1 MKKQLPFAFR
11 QPILVLIIMISY
23 QVMQAQPVITDND
36 MPSPGDTIR
45 KSTNVSALG
54 IDYTLTGEDYT
65 WDFSELFPLA
75 QTVDTFASVNSVPIL
90 YQVVFIPNIVANL
103 AQKFPEIDTIPEIEI
118 IDPYRFFKN
127 TSSSF
132 NDVGLAV
139 TINSIPIPLKYNDPD
154 VLYKFPVAY
163 ANADSSF
170 SGLEYTIPN
179 LGYLSIDRKRVNHVD
194 GWGSL
199 TTPYGT
205 FDVIRLKSEV
215 SETDSVYVDSINYG
229 LQIKRNYTEYKWM
242 ANGYGAPLLQVYEEG
257 PLVQVSWIDSV
268 RNPITSVPEE
278 AVQSNS
284 MTISPNPAQGMAQI
298 RLQLQ
303 DDGEIKLALFNLS
316 GQKVAGIYEGLLPR
330 GQHHFQIDFR
340 NFGLPRGMY
349 FIRMENNHH
358 VTTEKIIFQ

>member
-1 MKKQLPFAFR
+1 MKKLLSFTCYPAL
-11 QPILVLIIMISY
+11 ILLVTICLQDI
-23 QVMQAQPVITDND
+23 QAQPVITGDD
-36 MPSPGDTIR
+36 MPAPGDTIR
-45 KSTNVSALG
+45 KSTNVSTLG
-54 IDYTLTGEDYT
+54 IDFTLTGEDYS

-139 TINSIPIPLKYNDPD
+139 TINSIPIPLRYNDPD
-154 VLYKFPVAY
+154 VLYKFPVTY
-163 ANADSSF
+163 SNADSSF

-215 SETDSVYVDSINYG
+215 FETDSVYIDSISFG
-229 LQIKRNYTEYKWM
+229 MQIERVYTEYKWM
-242 ANGYGAPLLQVYEEG
+242 ANGFGLPLLQVYEEG
-257 PLVQVSWIDSV
+257 PLLQVSWIDSV
-268 RNPITSVPEE
+268 RNPVTTVPE
-278 AVQSNS
+278 ASVHSHS
-284 MTISPNPAQGMAQI
+284 MNISPNPAEDMAQI
-298 RLQLQ
+298 RLQLH
-303 DDGEIKLALFNLS
+303 DDGEIRLALFNLS
-316 GQKVAGIYEGLLPR
+316 GQKVAGIYEGVLPR
-330 GQHHFQIDFR
+330 GQHNFQITPQQYR
-340 NFGLPRGMY
+340 LPQGMY

-358 VTTEKIIFQ
+358 VATEKIIFQ